1 MKKQNGITMI
11 SLIITIIVML
21 ILAAVAVSMVVGD
34 DAVIEQ
40 AKGATASQNQ
50 ANAESEIQRAW
61 AAAELDYWTDHSD
74 VSKAEFFAAHL
85 GDYVSSGS
93 VTAVDYVEDGISKI
107 TYTDVTGA
115 SYTVEVATAKAGGT
129 SSLPSPVAPEDETTG
144 STSGLE
150 SPVAPEEEEET
161 TTNTTTSG
169 STSGVESP
177 VAKETYTVSAK
188 SATGGTAT
196 YTTSE
201 ESDGTHA
208 TITAHEKSGY
218 TFSRWTVSGSYEL
231 VDGTLTD
238 EEFTILLKSD
248 VTVTPSF
255 VKASSS
261 SSYASPVEET
271 IPDSSYAESP
281 V

>member
-129 SSLPSPVAPEDETTG
+129 SSLESPVAPEDETTG

-150 SPVAPEEEEET
+150 SPVAHSGGADDDDD
-161 TTNTTTSG
+161 TTTSG
-169 STSGVESP
+169 STSGLESSVAHSGGSDDDDDTTTSTNTTTSGTTSSYSSPVATNTTTGSTSRVESP
-177 VAKETYTVSAK
+177 VAVQHV
-188 SATGGTAT
+188 GG
-196 YTTSE
+196 SN
-201 ESDGTHA
+201 D
-208 TITAHEKSGY
+208 
-218 TFSRWTVSGSYEL
+218 
-231 VDGTLTD
+231 
-238 EEFTILLKSD
+238 
-248 VTVTPSF
+248 
-255 VKASSS
+255 
-261 SSYASPVEET
+261 
-271 IPDSSYAESP
+271 
-281 V
+281 

>member
-107 TYTDVTGA
+107 TYKDVTGA
-115 SYTVEVATAKAGGT
+115 SFTVEVATAKTGGT
-129 SSLPSPVAPEDETTG
+129 SSLPSPVAPGEDGEEETVTNTTG
-144 STSGLE
+144 STSDVQ
-150 SPVAPEEEEET
+150 SPVAKEDEEETT
-161 TTNTTTSG
+161 TTNTTTG
-169 STSGVESP
+169 TTSGVESP
-177 VAKETYTVSAK
+177 VAKEETT
-188 SATGGTAT
+188 TN
-196 YTTSE
+196 TTS
-201 ESDGTHA
+201 GT
-208 TITAHEKSGY
+208 
-218 TFSRWTVSGSYEL
+218 
-231 VDGTLTD
+231 
-238 EEFTILLKSD
+238 
-248 VTVTPSF
+248 
-255 VKASSS
+255 S
-261 SSYASPVEET
+261 SSYASPVEDS
-271 IPDSSYAESP
+271 IPDSSYVESP
-281 V
+281 L